1 MPEGETEIGL
11 FSIKEG
17 TWEVS
22 GQIGPG
28 LKSVLSLCK
37 PTEKLVF
44 TVITEIVNFWGGWH
58 HNLSRFLSP
67 LSDTKT
73 QDPCK
78 QAPSMS
84 VVKSK
89 NRGWGVGGW
98 GARQEKGGGGT
109 VHRSLYMNLTQ

>member
-67 LSDTKT
+67 
-73 QDPCK
+73 
-78 QAPSMS
+78 
-84 VVKSK
+84 
-89 NRGWGVGGW
+89 
-98 GARQEKGGGGT
+98 QEKGGGGT

>member
-11 FSIKEG
+11 FSMKER

-22 GQIGPG
+22 GQISPR
-28 LKSVLSLCK
+28 LKPVLSLCK

-67 LSDTKT
+67 LSDMKA
-73 QDPCK
+73 QDACK
-78 QAPSMS
+78 LAPSMS

-89 NRGWGVGGW
+89 NWGWGG
-98 GARQEKGGGGT
+98 RQGGG
-109 VHRSLYMNLTQ
+109 